1 MTQWHKW
8 LHGMFQ
14 EINHE
19 YFSCEF
25 NNYVG
30 NFIIQASFFFFL
42 IETPDS
48 MAESKTDV
56 KKCDRQVVPRA
67 QENAE
72 SLQLY
77 HCDLAEPKQII
88 KQAGGKR

>member
-1 MTQWHKW
+1 MVCFKKLTMNIFHVNSTTTWGISLFKQ
-8 LHGMFQ
+8 
-14 EINHE
+14 
-19 YFSCEF
+19 
-25 NNYVG
+25 V
-30 NFIIQASFFFFL
+30 FFFFL

-77 HCDLAEPKQII
+77 HCDLAEPKQFI